1 MKIFLFVFE
10 YYDEVK
16 GVYVFIFFVVL
27 NGYEVEVKIELNIG
41 DMNVSYYKNVFF
53 LNINNI
59 LVVVLLKFSLF

>member
-41 DMNVSYYKNVFF
+41 DMNVSYYKNVLFF
-53 LNINNI
+53 
-59 LVVVLLKFSLF
+59 

>member
-53 LNINNI
+53 LNKNNI

>member
-53 LNINNI
+53 KNINNI